1 MSEKLIDRLK
11 QVLDRKIYGFP
22 TEQRDAELAAS
33 DAFVKKHFSQ
43 MAFNDIFNLLKQ
55 IATGIAF
62 TIESKLVG
70 RSKSYERLSDESF
83 IIIVDSVQAN
93 VELKEGYIDATI
105 TKGDPPEET
114 RTLTFRATVQD
125 GSIFLTRA
133 ESPMSI
139 YPDDALGDIMEAV
152 IDLVD

>member
-1 MSEKLIDRLK
+1 MSEKFLDRLK
-11 QVLDRKIYGFP
+11 QILDKKLYSMP
-22 TEQRDAELAAS
+22 QEQREAELAAG
-33 DAFVKKHFSQ
+33 DTFVKKHFSQ

-55 IATGIAF
+55 NAAGIAF

-70 RSKSYERLSDESF
+70 RSKSYERTSDESF
-83 IIIVDSVQAN
+83 IITVDAVQAN
-93 VELKEGYIDATI
+93 VELKEGYISATI

-114 RTLTFRATVQD
+114 RTLTFRGTVQD

-133 ESPMSI
+133 DSPMSI
-139 YPDDALGDIMEAV
+139 SPDDALGDIMEAV

>member
-1 MSEKLIDRLK
+1 MSEKFLDRLK
-11 QVLDRKIYGFP
+11 QILDGKLYSMP
-22 TEQRDAELAAS
+22 QEQREAELAAG
-33 DAFVKKHFSQ
+33 DTFVKKHFSQ
-43 MAFNDIFNLLKQ
+43 MAFNDIFNLLQ
-55 IATGIAF
+55 QNAAGIAF

-114 RTLTFRATVQD
+114 RTLTFRATMLD